1 MSRRLAAVLAVCFAA
16 ALLVPATGI
25 AQTFKVDKYDIKG
38 DGGTDYVAVES
49 ATGHVFVSRQN
60 HMMVVEGA
68 TGKVLFDI
76 QNTPGVHGAG
86 IATKAGHGFTTNGGD
101 STVTMFDLKTFAVI
115 KQIPIMVGGLD
126 GIMYD
131 EPDDK
136 IILTNHSRPVGTL
149 VALNPATGDIVATVE
164 LEDNSPEGA
173 AADGKGHIFVNN
185 ETKNTIQ
192 VIDVKTWKA
201 TASWP
206 VAPCVRPTGI
216 AYDKASDRIFSGCSN
231 TSVVLDAST
240 GKVVASIS
248 NGAGVD
254 ALGWDPGKKLIFIPN
269 GGGGNV
275 TVVHQDS
282 PDKYTVVDTVATFAG
297 AKTIAVDPVTHNA
310 YLFQPERG
318 PAPAPAAAPAAP
330 PAAPPAGPPPAGAG
344 GGAPGG
350 RGLRGTPPPIVA
362 AWFIVIKQ

>member
-1 MSRRLAAVLAVCFAA
+1 MIKRLLTTSAILFAA
-16 ALLVPATGI
+16 LTTVGQ
-25 AQTFKVDKYDIKG
+25 AQTFKVEKFDIKG

-49 ATGHVFVSRQN
+49 ATGRVFVSRGN

-68 TGKVLFDI
+68 TGKVLGDI
-76 QNTPGVHGAG
+76 MGTMGVHGAG
-86 IATKAGHGFTTNGGD
+86 IATKSGHGFTTNGGD
-101 STVTMFDLKTFAVI
+101 STVTMFDLKTLAVI
-115 KQIPIMVGGLD
+115 KQIPVKEGGLD

-136 IILTNHSRPVGTL
+136 IILTNHSNPIGTL
-149 VALNPATGDIVATVE
+149 TAIDPKTGDIVGTAE
-164 LEDNSPEGA
+164 LEDNAPEGA

-185 ETKNTIQ
+185 EGKNTIQ

-206 VAPCVRPTGI
+206 LAPCAGPTGI
-216 AYDKASDRIFSGCSN
+216 AYDKASDRIFSGCNN
-231 TSVVLDAST
+231 TSVVVDPNT
-240 GKVVASIS
+240 GKVVASIK
-248 NGAGVD
+248 NGTRVD
-254 ALGWDPGKKLIFIPN
+254 ALGWDPSKKLIYIPN
-269 GGGGNV
+269 GGEGNV

-297 AKTIAVDPVTHNA
+297 AKTIAADPVSHNV

-330 PAAPPAGPPPAGAG
+330 PAGAPPAG
-344 GGAPGG
+344 APGA
-350 RGLRGTPPPIVA
+350 RGQRGTPPPIIA
-362 AWFIVIKQ
+362 SWFIVIKQ